1 VKHQQIIQAVMM
13 HQSKKEDS
21 VDIAL
26 FGAGRWGSHLLRNFL
41 AHPQIRLR
49 AVVEA
54 SETRLAAL
62 REELDGQVEL
72 LSDWQAAMAL
82 EGLDG
87 VAIATP
93 AATHYTLIETALK
106 AGLHVLAEKPLTL
119 DVGSSQSLCD
129 LATKQNRQLVIDHTY
144 LFHSAVVAGRAALPE
159 VGTLRYGY
167 ATRTHLGP
175 VRRDVDALW
184 DLAIH
189 DISIFNYWLG
199 ESPVRVQAQGS
210 SWLQPQ
216 ISTLRSPNGLADVVW
231 CRLQYPSG
239 FQATIHLCWA
249 NPDKQRR
256 LCVVGDKATL
266 IFDEMNRETPLVQQR
281 GDFAEK
287 EGWFTPQNMEIK
299 AIEVPASEPLKN
311 VCAHFLECI
320 QNNETSAI
328 SSGQLGT
335 DLVAVLVGLSESMK
349 NQGQWMDV
357 AVT

>member
-1 VKHQQIIQAVMM
+1 MKHQQIIRAAMRQKLG
-13 HQSKKEDS
+13 SEDPID
-21 VDIAL
+21 VVL
-26 FGAGRWGSHLLRNFL
+26 LGAGRWGSHLLRNFL

-54 SETRLAAL
+54 SEARLATLAD
-62 REELDGQVEL
+62 EIDESVEVM
-72 LSDWQAAMAL
+72 SDWQAAMAL
-82 EGLDG
+82 EGLAG

-93 AATHYTLIETALK
+93 ADTHYPLVEAALK
-106 AGLHVLAEKPLTL
+106 NGLHVLAEKPLTL

-129 LATKQNRQLVIDHTY
+129 LATRQNRQLVIDHTY
-144 LFHSAVVAGRAALPE
+144 LFHSAVAAGRTALPE
-159 VGTLRYGY
+159 IGTLRYGY

-189 DISIFNYWLG
+189 DISIFNNWLG

-266 IFDEMNRETPLVQQR
+266 IFDEMNKETPLVQQR

-287 EGWFTPQNMEIK
+287 EGWFTPQNVETK

-311 VCAHFLECI
+311 VCAHFLECV
-320 QNNETSAI
+320 QKNEPSPL

-349 NQGQWMDV
+349 KQGQWVDV
-357 AVT
+357 AVI